1 MSQKYLRQVRA
12 TFSGGG
18 GGVAVTELKIEFDV
32 AKTISGVPN
41 EGVVRVWNLN
51 ARNRQALGKEFD
63 KVRLEA
69 GYQGTGM
76 GIILQGAI
84 REVFHRRDQVDIIS
98 EVSVGDGDLADRTGV
113 VARTWPAGTEVKQ
126 IIQDIYNDGMPGI
139 SQGEM
144 RGLENLPRTRRP
156 VTIVGSSR
164 RAMDQIAR
172 THNLFWSYQ
181 NETLEIIP
189 ADGNL
194 NQRTLISPR
203 TGMIGVPTITDNG
216 IVVQTLLDA
225 SIRPNR
231 LIEVQSETLDM
242 NDAGSTYRVNSVG
255 FRGDNRDG
263 PFMAEVEGANIM
275 NGKVTG

>member
-12 TFSGGG
+12 TFSGAGTG
-18 GGVAVTELKIEFDV
+18 IAVTELKIEFEV
-32 AKTISGVPN
+32 MKTVSGVPN
-41 EGVVRVWNLN
+41 EGVVRVYNLN
-51 ARNRQALGKEFD
+51 GRNRQALGKEFD

-84 REVFHRRDQVDIIS
+84 REVFHRRDSVDIIS

-113 VARTWPAGTEVKQ
+113 VARTWPTGTEVKQ
-126 IIQDIYNDGMPGI
+126 IVQDIYKDGMPGI
-139 SQGEM
+139 SQGELS
-144 RGLENLPRTRRP
+144 GLDDLPRTRRP

-172 THNLFWSYQ
+172 SNNLYWSYQ

-189 ADGNL
+189 ADGHL
-194 NQRTLISPR
+194 NQRTLISPQS
-203 TGMIGVPTITDNG
+203 GMIGVPTITDNG

-263 PFMAEVEGANIM
+263 PFMAEVEGANIA